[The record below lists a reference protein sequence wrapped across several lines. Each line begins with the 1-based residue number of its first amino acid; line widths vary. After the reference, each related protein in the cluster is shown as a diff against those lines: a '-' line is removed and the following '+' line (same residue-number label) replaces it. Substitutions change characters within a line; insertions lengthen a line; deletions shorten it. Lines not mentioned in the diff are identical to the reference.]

1 MNEADQELFTKTV
14 LSLTNIKPDAAAI
27 DNIEAVREGG
37 KLMVGRIIELA
48 PASRERSLA
57 LTKLEE
63 SVMWAVKAIVL
74 ENADTHPLLRS
85 Q

>member
-1 MNEADQELFTKTV
+1 MNQADQELFNKTV
-14 LSLTNIKPDAAAI
+14 LSLTNIKPDTAAI
-27 DNIEAVREGG
+27 DNIEAVREGA
-37 KLMVGRIIELA
+37 KLMVGRIIEMA

-74 ENADTHPLLRS
+74 ENAGTHPLLRS